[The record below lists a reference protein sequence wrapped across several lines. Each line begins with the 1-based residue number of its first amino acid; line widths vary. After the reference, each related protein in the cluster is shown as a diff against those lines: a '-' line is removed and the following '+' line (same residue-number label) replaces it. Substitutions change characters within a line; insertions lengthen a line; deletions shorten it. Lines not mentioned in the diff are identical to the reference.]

1 MHLHTCHQPG
11 GSMEGH
17 IYNAAKLGMHYIRF
31 TDHDTRTGRKH
42 NPVDSF
48 DFSRGVIE
56 YNDSKKNNC
65 GWETVGSPEISFDK
79 NGMNLTASSEGEDYD
94 SVGIRFFSS
103 GTRHTVSLIAEVSL
117 LLGLFFEIK
126 GDARI
131 VLDVRLSQRPPE
143 HKPGHFRYVFGE
155 LPVNRAPHTVS
166 VPIEISPDGLYC
178 LKLSDDIRDREEVGG
193 LDNVFD
199 TLSILLETRRGG
211 SISCR
216 VNRFEIKALYG
227 YDDVIIR
234 QRVIAD
240 RIGAKYGVKPFV
252 TTEIS
257 GAGQHKNVFST
268 KVPVINYEKLAYS
281 VTELQAI
288 KHVKK
293 HGGIF
298 AYNHP
303 FESDKYKR
311 RSFTPE
317 EINSI
322 VMRDAASLISTRAY
336 GASLMEV
343 GFVEGRGYFGLAEY
357 LRLWDLL
364 SLGGVFITGYGD
376 SDSHH
381 NDKSWFDGQNF
392 ATWIAADE
400 AFPFPV
406 PEEEFI
412 TSMKSGRAYAGDPV
426 HLTYSIDFFAGYVP
440 MGGIITV
447 PDRDTAARKMT
458 FRAASPKI
466 GSEVR
471 VIADGELLLTESV
484 ISDGELVLDF
494 ELKPSRPVSFA
505 RVELY
510 NPDGRCILLTNPIYL
525 VRSEEYVGEIP
536 ECRIYTKEKND

>member
-1 MHLHTCHQPG
+1 
-11 GSMEGH
+11 MEGH

-31 TDHDTRTGRKH
+31 TDHDTRTGRKT

-48 DFSRGVIE
+48 DFSRGVTE
-56 YNDSKKNNC
+56 YNDSRKNSC
-65 GWETVGSPEISFDK
+65 GWEPVGYPEISFDK
-79 NGMNLTASSEGEDYD
+79 SGIKLAASSEGEEYE
-94 SVGIRFFSS
+94 SVGVRFFSS

-117 LLGLFFEIK
+117 LLGLLFDIK

-131 VLDVRLSQRPPE
+131 ILDVRLSQRPPE
-143 HKPGHFRYVFGE
+143 HKAGHLRYVFGE
-155 LPVNRAPHTVS
+155 ISENLTPHTVTLPLEVS
-166 VPIEISPDGLYC
+166 HDGIYRLN
-178 LKLSDDIRDREEVGG
+178 LSDDIRDREEVGG

-199 TLSILLETRRGG
+199 TLYILLETRRGG
-211 SISCR
+211 SISCC

-227 YDDVIIR
+227 YDDVIRR
-234 QRVIAD
+234 QRAVAD
-240 RIGAKYGVKPFV
+240 KIGAKYGVKPFV

-268 KVPVINYEKLAYS
+268 KVPVIDYEKLGYS
-281 VTELQAI
+281 VTEVQAVN
-288 KHVKK
+288 HVKK

-381 NDKSWFDGQNF
+381 NNSGWFDGQNF

-400 AFPFPV
+400 AFSFPV

-412 TSMKSGRAYAGDPV
+412 ASMKAGRAYAGDPV
-426 HLTYSIDFFAGYVP
+426 HLTYGIEFSASGVP

-447 PDRDTAARKMT
+447 PDGDNAARKMT
-458 FRAASPKI
+458 FHAAAPKI

-471 VIADGELLLTESV
+471 VIADGELLHTERIV
-484 ISDGELVLDF
+484 SDGEFVLDF

-525 VRSEEYVGEIP
+525 VRSEEFVGEIP
-536 ECRIYTKEKND
+536 ECRIYKKEKNG